1 MERKGRGD
9 DERRKEKRMG
19 VIILIMHRVNFKHTF
34 LSEKIVDI
42 SMDETENNI
51 SLAFANEIKKREEE
65 KVCGRGCSDCPIDR
79 E

>member
-1 MERKGRGD
+1 MFQQ
-9 DERRKEKRMG
+9 
-19 VIILIMHRVNFKHTF
+19 RVNFKHAF

-51 SLAFANEIKKREEE
+51 CLAFANEIKKREEE
-65 KVCGRGCSDCPIDR
+65 KGCGRGCSDCPIDR